1 MLRYEALSLAVA
13 QLHMQ
18 TQASAS
24 MQPAAFSGAQASQQ
38 SMPSL
43 AQQLQ
48 YAVGS
53 GRDSPSHLV
62 ASRAPEKAHEPMFGD
77 AQPQAEP
84 ANAQGT
90 SSLLQVCVTCCL
102 GMYTFTHVLRE
113 TCCCIGMIVS
123 SCCSN
128 CVEGQCWPL
137 WLSLWLLCGLQKVC
151 THHVVD
157 SLCAR
162 MAAGSL

>member
-18 TQASAS
+18 TEAGASL
-24 MQPAAFSGAQASQQ
+24 QPAVFSSAQVSQQ
-38 SMPSL
+38 SMPAL

-84 ANAQGT
+84 GNAQGT
-90 SSLLQVCVTCCL
+90 SSLLQVCLTCCL
-102 GMYTFTHVLRE
+102 RQYTGPHDMHE
-113 TCCCIGMIVS
+113 TSCCIPIIRS
-123 SCCSN
+123 LSCLRYL
-128 CVEGQCWPL
+128 EGQGWPVL
-137 WLSLWLLCGLQKVC
+137 LSLWLMCGVEKAC
-151 THHVVD
+151 THHLVD
-157 SLCAR
+157 SIYAC